1 MKAASMCRCTA
12 CSHTLV
18 AGTKLPSRRYLA
30 LKKHQNIFLILRFGK
45 FSGGFN
51 NTVVIDASEKKKDKT
66 KTNPLNIHRLQPSFN

>member
-18 AGTKLPSRRYLA
+18 AGTKLPSRRHLA